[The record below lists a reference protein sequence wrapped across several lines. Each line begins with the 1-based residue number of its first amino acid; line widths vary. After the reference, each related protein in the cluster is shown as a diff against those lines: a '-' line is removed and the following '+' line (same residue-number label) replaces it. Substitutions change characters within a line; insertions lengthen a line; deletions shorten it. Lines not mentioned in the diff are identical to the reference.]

1 MELIVCNDIG
11 EVFQSEIDKVIFSYV
26 DRTERASATNL
37 VELVEN
43 RSKSL
48 VIEKNSLIQQIHEIN
63 FQIIKL
69 ENKRTSTYKKLILDS
84 VEKQKASLQRHE
96 ESAFDEKALH
106 YINLKYPVLNNFVH
120 VVWCRAISRS
130 VNFFILFPLFID
142 TVIIREKLS

>member
-1 MELIVCNDIG
+1 M
-11 EVFQSEIDKVIFSYV
+11 

-63 FQIIKL
+63 SQIIKL

-84 VEKQKASLQRHE
+84 VEKQKHLYNGMKSQ
-96 ESAFDEKALH
+96 
-106 YINLKYPVLNNFVH
+106 NLL
-120 VVWCRAISRS
+120 R
-130 VNFFILFPLFID
+130 
-142 TVIIREKLS
+142 